1 MTLCEVLTL
10 RSHWEELVQDYKLDD
25 YSGTIDNL
33 EYFIKNGM
41 KGNRFRSNFDEAL
54 DIARTIVDYYGS
66 MESLGKKLAR

>member
-33 EYFIKNGM
+33 EYFIENGM

-54 DIARTIVDYYGS
+54 NIARTIVDYYGS
-66 MESLGKKLAR
+66 MESLGQRLAR